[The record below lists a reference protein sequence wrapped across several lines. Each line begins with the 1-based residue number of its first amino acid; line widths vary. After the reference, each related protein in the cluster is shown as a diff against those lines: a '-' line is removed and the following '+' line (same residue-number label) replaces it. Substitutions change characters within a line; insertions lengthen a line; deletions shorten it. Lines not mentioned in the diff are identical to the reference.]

1 MCICIGTET
10 DDTKKM
16 YKSILKNST
25 IDHQITRQIGKYTI
39 VGQNHKNGC
48 LFKTDGLKMF
58 MNIPIW
64 RVTERDIT
72 HFITIYRTIHPI
84 APFATRPRIECN
96 TDEDFY
102 LHALILQNDEI
113 TAPITRQV
121 GKYTIIGQNHKN
133 GSLFNTEGF
142 KHFSTIAF
150 EKVTE
155 QYITNFITQFRLRV
169 PDVNDE
175 TKFNTRFEA
184 GRKIVEEKEK
194 VKRET
199 ERKIA
204 EEKEAQTNEHV
215 ALIASALKKNPAILS
230 IVLKE
235 YPEILQETLSKIL
248 PNILRTELQ
257 DFRKEL
263 SSSLHAKLPDILR
276 SMMEE

>member
-1 MCICIGTET
+1 MCICIGARG

-16 YKSILKNST
+16 YESIVKNDT
-25 IDHQITRQIGKYTI
+25 IDPQFTRQIGKYTV

-48 LFKTDGLKMF
+48 LFRADGLKIF

-64 RVTERDIT
+64 MVAERDIT
-72 HFITIYRTIHPI
+72 KFITTYRTIHPMYKHSLI
-84 APFATRPRIECN
+84 GGN
-96 TDEDFY
+96 TDEEFY

-121 GKYTIIGQNHKN
+121 GKYTIVGQNHKN
-133 GSLFNTEGF
+133 GSLFNTEGL

-155 QYITNFITQFRLRV
+155 QYITNFITEFRLYV
-169 PDVNDE
+169 PDE
-175 TKFNTRFEA
+175 TKFNAKFEA

-194 VKRET
+194 VKREA

-235 YPEILQETLSKIL
+235 YPEILQETLSKTLSKIL
-248 PNILRTELQ
+248 PNILHTELQ